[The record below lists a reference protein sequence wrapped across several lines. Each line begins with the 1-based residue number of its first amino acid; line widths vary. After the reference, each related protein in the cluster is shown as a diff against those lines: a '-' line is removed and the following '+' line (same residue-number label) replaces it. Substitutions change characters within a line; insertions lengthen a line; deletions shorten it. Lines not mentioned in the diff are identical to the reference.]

1 MYKAPVVKVLV
12 WKNKERLS
20 IKWHNPNPKLYM
32 VYSCCRFSIW
42 KHAHILF
49 PHITLY
55 GL

>member
-32 VYSCCRFSIW
+32 VYTVAADS
-42 KHAHILF
+42 
-49 PHITLY
+49 LY
-55 GL
+55 